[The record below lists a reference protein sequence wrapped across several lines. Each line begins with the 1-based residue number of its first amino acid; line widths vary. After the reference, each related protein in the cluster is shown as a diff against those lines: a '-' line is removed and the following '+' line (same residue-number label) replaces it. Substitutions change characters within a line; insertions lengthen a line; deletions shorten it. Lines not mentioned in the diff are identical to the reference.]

1 MKKLL
6 LIVFLLLFVIVS
18 IRVLADAG
26 TPIPKP
32 KISISE
38 AADLASKH
46 LRSGKTKVVD
56 AGQVKINE
64 YIVISAEYTNNFKG
78 KRGTEWDWKVK
89 LVHPVFNDHTV
100 TYKVTGD
107 KKIVELAIT
116 E

>member
-1 MKKLL
+1 MKKMMFVVL
-6 LIVFLLLFVIVS
+6 LLLFAIVS

-26 TPIPKP
+26 APIPKP

-38 AADLASKH
+38 AADLAVKH

-56 AGQVKINE
+56 AGQVKIEE
-64 YIVISAEYTNNFKG
+64 YIVISAEYTNNFKN
-78 KRGTEWDWKVK
+78 KRKSKWDWKVK
-89 LVHPVFNDHTV
+89 LVHPVVNDHTV

-107 KKIVELAIT
+107 KKVVELAIT